1 MENKRTILVT
11 GGAGFIGSTLLNHLV
26 IKYPTYTFINVD
38 SLTAVAD
45 LDNIDVSESQN
56 YSFVQVDIRD
66 KVALEEIFKTH
77 GITDIMHLA
86 AESHVDVSITNPN
99 IFVETNLNG
108 TANLLTLALQYN
120 INRFLHVSTDE
131 VYGALSLTDAPFTE
145 DSPVL
150 PNSPYSA
157 SKAGSD
163 CLVRAF
169 NVTYGLNTIIT
180 RCSNNYGPRQDLSK
194 FIPNAISKLLSDESI
209 PVYGDGSNIRDWLFV
224 DDHVAAL
231 DLLFHDGTSG
241 EVYNIGGGTEKSNL
255 EVAHTLTELAES
267 PDAISF
273 VADRKGHDFRYAIE
287 DRKIRDL
294 GYAPTVNFNEG
305 LQKTFQW
312 YQSRFD

>member
-1 MENKRTILVT
+1 MNFKKTILVT

-26 IKYPTYTFINVD
+26 IKYPKYTFINID

-45 LDNIDVSESQN
+45 LNNIEVAESQN
-56 YSFVQVDIRD
+56 YFFAQVDIRD
-66 KVALEEIFKTH
+66 RVSLEEIFKNH
-77 GITDIMHLA
+77 EVTDVMHLA

-99 IFVETNLNG
+99 IFIETNLVG
-108 TANLLTLALQYN
+108 TGNLLSLALKYN

-131 VYGALSLTDAPFTE
+131 VYGSLSLTDAPFTE
-145 DSPVL
+145 ASPLL

-169 NVTYGLNTIIT
+169 NVTYGLDTIIT

-194 FIPNAISKLLSDESI
+194 FIPNAICKLLSDESI

-224 DDHVAAL
+224 DDHVTAL
-231 DLLFHDGTSG
+231 DLLFHEGKSG

-255 EVAHTLTELAES
+255 EVAQMIAELAGL
-267 PDAISF
+267 PNAIAF
-273 VADRKGHDFRYAIE
+273 VEDRKGHDFRYAIE
-287 DRKIRDL
+287 DKKIREL
-294 GYAPTVNFNEG
+294 GYSPNTPFDTG
-305 LQKTFQW
+305 IQTTFTW
-312 YQSRFD
+312 YRSKLS